1 MVKHTQ
7 TKWSNTLKHFVGLAL
22 KGLNKNQIKLSI
34 SISQQEIIISFS
46 KVILSSILFAG
57 KTIFVALVNTLR
69 AYN

>member
-1 MVKHTQ
+1 MFD
-7 TKWSNTLKHFVGLAL
+7 HFVGLAL